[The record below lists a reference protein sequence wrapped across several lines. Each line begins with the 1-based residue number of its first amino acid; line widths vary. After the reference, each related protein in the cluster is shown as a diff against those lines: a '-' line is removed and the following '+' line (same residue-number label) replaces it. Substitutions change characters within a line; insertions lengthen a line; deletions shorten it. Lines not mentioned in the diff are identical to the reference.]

1 LPRLFTEWTLFDQPA
16 VKSET
21 EWLCVD
27 VAGYKIMNVCNST

>member
-1 LPRLFTEWTLFDQPA
+1 LPHLFTEWTLFDQSA

-27 VAGYKIMNVCNST
+27 VAGYKIINIHNSA